1 MKQSIKVLN
10 LLIFVI
16 SLLLFF
22 IVKPYENFSF
32 DLSSLLGDNDKKF
45 YQLSQKF
52 NNSTTL
58 FLSIKGYDKK
68 KQLELK
74 SLKNELLLIPEITTV
89 NSFNNKKLQE
99 FKKKYQFYLNDFNYK
114 NNHDISIKEIL
125 ESYYNNLLTSSF
137 YVNIDKSDPLKILKK
152 KENSNSLLFKN
163 GRLSLNDYGYL
174 EILHIQSNLDTQSKN
189 ALYDKIYSILKK
201 YKNIKYHSSLFYYV
215 ENSKKI
221 QNDVNKIITISL
233 VLLGI
238 LYLILLKNFY
248 LFLNV
253 TLTLVSSVLIGKLII
268 SSFFS
273 EISIISLAFSIA
285 VTSISIDY
293 MFHHYLHNYYEKGK
307 FQFNKSVFYGFM
319 TTVSA
324 FGILSF
330 INFPLIKQISI
341 FSIISLS
348 VAYLHFAFL
357 YPYLGIKYIS
367 GFKMTMKQN
376 TGFLSFSSL
385 KIMIF
390 SLSILIFSLF
400 YVKFD
405 FNIKNINYQNEKL
418 IESELFFS
426 SKMNQD
432 KKSMILI
439 TGNSIDTL
447 IHNAKI
453 VQNIDKNS
461 IIPLS
466 TLLSKSEYSYKKN
479 IIKEFN
485 FKQLKKSLED
495 FSDNVGFRKG
505 YFSDSYNNHMLDL
518 DYPVYSLTMLDD
530 LGYDVLHSN
539 NIYYSYALIDLE
551 KIDEV
556 LSLSFVKNAQA
567 KLLFENL
574 LKKIY
579 DELLFYG
586 ALTILFIIMILFT
599 ITRRNFLKTFTYI
612 LFPISL
618 MLFYGIF
625 VPINIM
631 NIFMMFIILA
641 IAIDYGIYI
650 NEKELLDKTKRAIL
664 YSLMST
670 FAGFGILIISD
681 INALYSIAVTALI
694 GIFSILLLLRLQR

>member
-1 MKQSIKVLN
+1 
-10 LLIFVI
+10 
-16 SLLLFF
+16 
-22 IVKPYENFSF
+22 
-32 DLSSLLGDNDKKF
+32 
-45 YQLSQKF
+45 
-52 NNSTTL
+52 
-58 FLSIKGYDKK
+58 
-68 KQLELK
+68 
-74 SLKNELLLIPEITTV
+74 
-89 NSFNNKKLQE
+89 
-99 FKKKYQFYLNDFNYK
+99 
-114 NNHDISIKEIL
+114 
-125 ESYYNNLLTSSF
+125 
-137 YVNIDKSDPLKILKK
+137 
-152 KENSNSLLFKN
+152 
-163 GRLSLNDYGYL
+163 
-174 EILHIQSNLDTQSKN
+174 
-189 ALYDKIYSILKK
+189 
-201 YKNIKYHSSLFYYV
+201 V

-233 VLLGI
+233 VLLGV
-238 LYLILLKNFY
+238 LYLIFLKNFY

-253 TLTLVSSVLIGKLII
+253 TLTLVSSVLIGELII

-285 VTSISIDY
+285 ITSISIDY

-330 INFPLIKQISI
+330 IDFPLIKQIAI

-348 VAYLHFAFL
+348 IAYLHFSFL

-367 GFKMTMKQN
+367 SFKIELKPSRVS
-376 TGFLSFSSL
+376 LSSFT
-385 KIMIF
+385 IIIF
-390 SLSILIFSLF
+390 SLLIFVLSIF

-418 IESELFFS
+418 IESESFFS

-432 KKSMILI
+432 KKSMMLI
-439 TGNSIDTL
+439 TADSIDTL

-453 VQNIDKNS
+453 VQNIDNKS
-461 IIPLS
+461 IVPIA
-466 TLLSKSEYSYKKN
+466 TLLSKSEYNDKKN
-479 IIKEFN
+479 IIQEFN
-485 FKQLKKSLED
+485 FKQLKNNLEN
-495 FSDNVGFRKG
+495 FSDEVGFRKG
-505 YFSDSYNNHMLDL
+505 YFTDSYNNHMIDL
-518 DYPVYSLTMLDD
+518 AYPVYSLEMIDE
-530 LGYDVLHSN
+530 LGYDVLYSN
-539 NIYYSYALIDLE
+539 NIYFSYAFIDSK

-574 LKKIY
+574 LKKVYDDLLIY
-579 DELLFYG
+579 G
-586 ALTILFIIMILFT
+586 TLTIFCIVIILFVV
-599 ITRRNFLKTFTYI
+599 TRRNFLKSFTYI

-625 VPINIM
+625 VPLNIM
-631 NIFMMFIILA
+631 NIFMMFVILA

-650 NEKELLDKTKRAIL
+650 NEKILLYKTKLAIV

-681 INALYSIAVTALI
+681 INALYSIAITALI
-694 GIFSILLLLRLQR
+694 GIFSILLLLRFQK

>member
-10 LLIFVI
+10 LLIFLI

-22 IVKPYENFSF
+22 ILKPYENFSF

-45 YQLSQKF
+45 YQLSQNF

-58 FLSIKGYDKK
+58 LLAIEGYDKN

-74 SLKNELLLIPEITTV
+74 QLKKELLLIPEITTV
-89 NSFNNKKLQE
+89 NRFNNNKLQE
-99 FKKKYQFYLNDFNYK
+99 FKKKYQFYLNDFNYRYGD
-114 NNHDISIKEIL
+114 DINTQEIL
-125 ESYYNNLLTSSF
+125 ESYYNSLLTSTL
-137 YVNIDKSDPLKILKK
+137 YVNIDKNDPLKIIKK
-152 KENSNSLLFKN
+152 KNNYNPLSFKN
-163 GRLSLNDYGYL
+163 GQLSLSNYGYL
-174 EILHIQSNLDTQSKN
+174 EILHIESNLDAQSKIL
-189 ALYDKIYSILKK
+189 LYNKIHNILKK

-215 ENSKKI
+215 ENSQKI

-238 LYLILLKNFY
+238 LYLILLNNFY

-253 TLTLVSSVLIGKLII
+253 TITLVSSVLIGELVI

-285 VTSISIDY
+285 ITSISIDY
-293 MFHHYLHNYYEKGK
+293 MFHHYLHNYYKKGK
-307 FQFNKSVFYGFM
+307 FTFNKSVFYGFM

-330 INFPLIKQISI
+330 INFPLIQQISI
-341 FSIISLS
+341 FSMISLS

-367 GFKMTMKQN
+367 GFKVTLKEN
-376 TGFLSFSSL
+376 TGILSFSSL

-390 SLSILIFSLF
+390 SLSILVFSLF

-405 FNIKNINYQNEKL
+405 FNIQNINYQNEKL

-432 KKSMILI
+432 KKSMIII
-439 TGNSIDTL
+439 TGDSIDTL

-453 VQNIDKNS
+453 IQNIDNNS
-461 IIPLS
+461 INSLS
-466 TLLSKSEYSYKKN
+466 TLLSKNEYTDKKK
-479 IIKEFN
+479 IIQEFN
-485 FKQLKKSLED
+485 FKQLKKDLEN
-495 FSDNVGFRKG
+495 FSNTVGFRKG
-505 YFSDSYNNHMLDL
+505 YFSDSYNNHTINLSYPIYSLPMLD
-518 DYPVYSLTMLDD
+518 T
-530 LGYDVLHSN
+530 LGYDVLYSN
-539 NIYYSYALIDLE
+539 NIYYSYALVNSE
-551 KIDEV
+551 KIEEV

-574 LKKIY
+574 LKKVY
-579 DELLFYG
+579 DDLLFYG
-586 ALTILFIIMILFT
+586 TLTVLFIMMILFV

-650 NEKELLDKTKRAIL
+650 NEKELLNKTKRAII

-670 FAGFGILIISD
+670 FSGFGILIISD

-694 GIFSILLLLRLQR
+694 GIFSILLLLRLQK